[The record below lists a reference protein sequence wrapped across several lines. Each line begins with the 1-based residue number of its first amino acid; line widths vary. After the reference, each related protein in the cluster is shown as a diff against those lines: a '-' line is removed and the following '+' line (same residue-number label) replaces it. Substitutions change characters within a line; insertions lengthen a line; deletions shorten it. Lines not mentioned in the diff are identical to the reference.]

1 MIALFLKGFFA
12 GFIIAVPLGPVG
24 LLCFRRVL
32 TRSLWVGIATVLGT
46 SFADMLYGSTAAF
59 GVGAITTALIA
70 HKVFFKAAGG
80 LFLIG
85 FGAKIITT
93 KPADPLSEKEPTDI
107 TGPLIS
113 AFVLVLAN
121 PVLLISYIGV
131 CAALDLGAIH
141 RAELSWFSPGIFL
154 GSAAWW
160 FIHKA
165 TAALWGDTLKKVGLK
180 WIDLGAGI
188 VICGFG
194 VWQLIDCLINK

>member
-46 SFADMLYGSTAAF
+46 SLADTLYGSTAAF

-70 HKVFFKAAGG
+70 HRVFFKAAGG
-80 LFLIG
+80 LFLLG
-85 FGAKIITT
+85 FGTKIMLT
-93 KPADPLSEKEPTDI
+93 KQDDLLRDKEPTDI
-107 TGPLIS
+107 TGPLVS
-113 AFVLVLAN
+113 AFILVLAN
-121 PVLLISYIGV
+121 PILLISYIGV

-141 RAELSWFSPGIFL
+141 KAELSWLSPGIFL

-165 TAALWGDTLKKVGLK
+165 TSTLWGNTLKKVGLK

-188 VICGFG
+188 LICGFG
-194 VWQLIDCLINK
+194 VWQLIDCLMSK